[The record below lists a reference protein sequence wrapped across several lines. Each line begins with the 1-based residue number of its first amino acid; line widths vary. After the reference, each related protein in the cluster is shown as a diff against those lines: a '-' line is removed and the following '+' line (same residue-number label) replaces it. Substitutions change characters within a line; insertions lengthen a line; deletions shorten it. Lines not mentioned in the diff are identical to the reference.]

1 MVGLGILFLSI
12 LLTGDPTVVVVPA
25 APTAQQ
31 IQAIQAAAT
40 QPAATQPTTQPIA
53 QQVVVV
59 DSSGSTLN
67 PLMKTRLAQWAEGKQ
82 RVSLHDVMEPE
93 FWIASIQD
101 LIVAVIAFIPRL
113 VVAFFF
119 LVAFWLTYRGI
130 RRVVLGSMGK
140 AHVDQ
145 SIRDMLGHIIKWA
158 IMGFGLV
165 IACNQIGVQ
174 ITALL
179 TGVSIIG
186 LAIGFAA
193 QETLANFIAGIV
205 IFWDK
210 PFRVGEWITV
220 DGLFARVSRVT
231 FRSTRLLNLEGET
244 LIFPNTYMLSNRV
257 LNHSSHPET
266 RVSVPITLAS
276 SVSIHDTRQTL
287 LGLIKGDE
295 RVRQEPAPEMVVEEC
310 TPATTTILLRF
321 WVQDE
326 ALLRKLRHEYLEKA
340 KLALDAVAEKPP
352 TPAT

>member
-1 MVGLGILFLSI
+1 
-12 LLTGDPTVVVVPA
+12 
-25 APTAQQ
+25 
-31 IQAIQAAAT
+31 
-40 QPAATQPTTQPIA
+40 
-53 QQVVVV
+53 
-59 DSSGSTLN
+59 
-67 PLMKTRLAQWAEGKQ
+67 
-82 RVSLHDVMEPE
+82 MEPE

-101 LIVAVIAFIPRL
+101 LIIAVIAFIPRL
-113 VVAFFF
+113 IVAFFF

-158 IMGFGLV
+158 VMGFGLV

-220 DGLFARVSRVT
+220 DGIFARVSRVT
-231 FRSTRLLNLEGET
+231 FRSTRMLNLEGET

-266 RVSVPITLAS
+266 RVNVPITLAS
-276 SVSIHDTRQTL
+276 SVSIHDTRQNAA
-287 LGLIKGDE
+287 GADQRRRSHPPRAGAGDGRR
-295 RVRQEPAPEMVVEEC
+295 RVHAVGHDDPA
-310 TPATTTILLRF
+310 AL

-326 ALLRKLRHEYLEKA
+326 ALLHQVAARISREG
-340 KLALDAVAEKPP
+340 KLALDAVVAEKPP
-352 TPAT
+352 APAT